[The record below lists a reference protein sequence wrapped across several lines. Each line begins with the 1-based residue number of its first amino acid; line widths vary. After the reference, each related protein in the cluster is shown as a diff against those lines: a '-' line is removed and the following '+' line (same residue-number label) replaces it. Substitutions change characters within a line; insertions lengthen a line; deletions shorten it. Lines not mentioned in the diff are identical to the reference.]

1 MKNKSIYIL
10 TMVLGLAL
18 LTNCSDDFLETETLS
33 SYTTDVVF
41 SNPAFTLNA
50 LYGIYSLM
58 TLDEMYSQ
66 KIPYYAS
73 LNSDIE
79 VVAFGSGDYADN
91 GRRGIGNYL
100 ATPGNNELARPW
112 NALYR
117 AIERANMLIAEV
129 PDSPVMSSGEDEAK
143 AKMWSYYGEAL
154 TLRALFY
161 FDLIRIWGDVP
172 FKTEPTQPDGS
183 NFFLGKT
190 DRDVILEALIEDLQ
204 EAEQYVPWINR
215 HEAATPERISKGFVK
230 GLMARIALYR
240 GGYSLRAESNTIERD
255 SDHKT
260 YYQIARD
267 QCKEIMDQ
275 GVHQLNPSYKDVF
288 MRQNQLQPDRQYFE
302 SLFEVGH
309 GMTRSGEAGYY
320 IGVRFDTSPKYGRGT
335 QGGALTLPHYLYEFD
350 EADSRRFLAVAFYKY
365 NDKGVQE
372 IYTDPSQYR
381 IAKWSVKWMTDA
393 YIAANR
399 NAGNKL
405 LTGVNWS
412 LMRYSDVLLMF
423 AEAENELNEGPS
435 PLAGEALKEV
445 RRRAFPAEVHA
456 AKVEAYVNNLGSKEA
471 FFQAVVD
478 ERALE
483 LGGESIRKFDLVRWN
498 MLYEKITEAR
508 ELNRKIVYG
517 EAPYGGLPEYLYVKY
532 REDDP
537 GDFDFESLN
546 LDEDLGDLNIPGFE
560 RVEWLP
566 ALSESDRQEFTDWLN
581 LMSSGLDNHPERHLL
596 PIAQPVIDDANG
608 AFGNDYG
615 Y

>member
-1 MKNKSIYIL
+1 MKTKLIYIL
-10 TMVLGLAL
+10 TMVFGMVLFS
-18 LTNCSDDFLETETLS
+18 NCSDEFLETETKS

-66 KIPYYAS
+66 KIPFYAS

-79 VVAFGSGDYADN
+79 VVSFGSGDYADN

-117 AIERANMLIAEV
+117 AIERANVLITEV
-129 PDSPVMSSGEDEAK
+129 PNSPVMSGDDKDAQR
-143 AKMWSYYGEAL
+143 KMWMYYGEAL

-161 FDLIRIWGDVP
+161 FDLVRIWGDVP
-172 FKTEPTQPDGS
+172 FKTEPSQPDGS
-183 NFFLGKT
+183 NFFLPKT
-190 DRDVILEALIEDLQ
+190 DRDIILEAIIEDLQ
-204 EAEQYVPWINR
+204 EAEQYVPWITQ
-215 HEAATPERISKGFVK
+215 HDAGTPERVSKGFVK
-230 GLMARIALYR
+230 GLMARIALHR
-240 GGYSLRAESNTIERD
+240 GGYALRAESNSIERG
-255 SDHKT
+255 SNYEE

-267 QCKEIMDQ
+267 QCKEIIDR
-275 GVHQLNPSYKDVF
+275 GVHGLNPSYKNVF
-288 MRQNQLQPDRQYFE
+288 VRQNQLSPDRQFYE

-309 GMTRSGEAGYY
+309 GITRSGEAGYY
-320 IGVRFDTSPKYGRGT
+320 IGVRYDTNPKYGRGT
-335 QGGALTLPHYLYEFD
+335 QGGALTLPHYLYAFD
-350 EADSRRFLAVAFYKY
+350 PDDSRRFLAVAFYKY
-365 NDKGVQE
+365 NDAPRME

-381 IAKWSVKWMTDA
+381 IAKWSVKWMTNA
-393 YIAANR
+393 YIEANR

-405 LTGVNWS
+405 LTGINWT

-423 AEAENELNEGPS
+423 AEAENELNGPTD
-435 PLAGEALKEV
+435 LAKEALKEV
-445 RRRAFPAEVHA
+445 RRRAFPVDVHA
-456 AKVEAYVNNLGSKEA
+456 EKVEAYVNNLGGKEE
-471 FFQAVVD
+471 FFNAIID

-483 LGGESIRKFDLVRWN
+483 LGGESVRKFDLIRWN

-517 EAPYGGLPEYLYVKY
+517 EPPYDHLPEYLYFKY
-532 REDDP
+532 REGDP
-537 GDFDFESLN
+537 EDLDFESLN
-546 LDEDLGDLNIPGFE
+546 LDEDLGDLNLPGYD

-566 ALSESDRQEFTDWLN
+566 GISTGDKDEFIDWLN
-581 LMSSGLDNHPERHLL
+581 LMSSGLDQNPQRHLL

-608 AFGNDYG
+608 VFTNDYG

>member
-1 MKNKSIYIL
+1 MKTKLIYIL
-10 TMVLGLAL
+10 TMVFGLVL
-18 LTNCSDDFLETETLS
+18 FTNCSDEYLETETKS

-117 AIERANMLIAEV
+117 AIERANVLITEV
-129 PDSPVMSSGEDEAK
+129 PNSPVMSGDDEDAQR
-143 AKMWSYYGEAL
+143 KMWMYYGEAI

-161 FDLIRIWGDVP
+161 FDLVRIWGDVP
-172 FKTEPTQPDGS
+172 FKTEPSQPDGS
-183 NFFLGKT
+183 NFFLPKT
-190 DRDVILEALIEDLQ
+190 DRDVILEAIIEDLQ
-204 EAEQYVPWINR
+204 EAEQYVPWINQ
-215 HEAATPERISKGFVK
+215 HDAGTPERISKGFVK
-230 GLMARIALYR
+230 GLMARIALHR
-240 GGYSLRAESNTIERD
+240 GGYALRLESNTIERG
-255 SDHKT
+255 T
-260 YYQIARD
+260 NYEEYYQIARQ
-267 QCKEIMDQ
+267 QCKEIIDR
-275 GVHQLNPSYKDVF
+275 GVHSLNPSYKDVF
-288 MRQNQLQPDRQYFE
+288 VRQNQLSPDRQFYE

-309 GMTRSGEAGYY
+309 GITRSGEAGYY
-320 IGVRFDTSPKYGRGT
+320 IGVRYDTNPKYGRGT

-350 EADSRRFLAVAFYKY
+350 PDDSRRTLAVAFYKY
-365 NDKGVQE
+365 NDAPRME

-381 IAKWSVKWMTDA
+381 IAKWSVKWMTSA
-393 YIAANR
+393 YIEANR

-405 LTGVNWS
+405 LTGVNWT

-423 AEAENELNEGPS
+423 AEAENELNGPTN
-435 PLAGEALKEV
+435 LAKEALKEV
-445 RRRAFPAEVHA
+445 RRRAFPADVHA
-456 AKVEAYVNNLGSKEA
+456 QKVEAYVDNLGGKEE
-471 FFQAVVD
+471 FFNAIVD

-483 LGGESIRKFDLVRWN
+483 LGGESVRKFDLIRWN

-517 EAPYGGLPEYLYVKY
+517 EPPYDHLPEFLYFKY
-532 REDDP
+532 RDDDP
-537 GDFDFESLN
+537 EDLDFDALN
-546 LDEDLGDLNIPGFE
+546 LDEDLGDLNLPGYD

-566 ALSESDRQEFTDWLN
+566 GISAGDKDEFIDWLN
-581 LMSSGLDNHPERHLL
+581 LMSSGLDQNPQRHLM

-608 AFGNDYG
+608 AFTNDYG

>member
-1 MKNKSIYIL
+1 MRNIVTYFLI
-10 TMVLGLAL
+10 TVFGIFIF
-18 LTNCSDDFLETETLS
+18 TGCEDDLLETETKS

-66 KIPYYAS
+66 KIPFYAS

-79 VVAFGSGDYADN
+79 VVAFGTGDYADN

-100 ATPGNNELARPW
+100 ATPGNNEIARPW

-117 AIERANMLIAEV
+117 AIERANILIEEV
-129 PDSPVMSSGEDEAK
+129 PKSPVMEGDNEEAK
-143 AKMWSYYGEAL
+143 RKMWTYYGEAL

-161 FDLIRIWGDVP
+161 FDLVRIWGDVP
-172 FKTEPTQPDGS
+172 FKVEPTQPDGS

-190 DRDVILEALIEDLQ
+190 DRDEILESIIEDLQ
-204 EAEQYVPWINR
+204 EAEQYVPWIDQSD
-215 HEAATPERISKGFVK
+215 AGTPERISKGFVK
-230 GLMARIALYR
+230 GLMARVALYR
-240 GGYSLRAESNTIERD
+240 GGYSVRAESNTMERG
-255 SDHKT
+255 SNWEH

-267 QCKEIMDQ
+267 QCKEIMDE
-275 GVHQLNPSYKDVF
+275 GVHSLNPSFKDVF
-288 MRQNQLQPDRQYFE
+288 IRQNQLEPDRQYYE

-320 IGVRFDTSPKYGRGT
+320 SGVRYETSSKYGRRN
-335 QGGALTLPHYLYEFD
+335 QGGELTLPHYLYSFEPED
-350 EADSRRFLAVAFYKY
+350 ARRYVSVAFYSY
-365 NDKGVQE
+365 NEQPQME
-372 IYTDPSQYR
+372 IYTDPSQFR
-381 IAKWSVKWMTDA
+381 FAKWNIKWMTDA

-405 LTGVNWS
+405 LTGINWC

-423 AEAENELNEGPS
+423 AEAENALNGPT
-435 PLAGEALKEV
+435 AEAKEALKEV
-445 RRRAFPAEVHA
+445 RRRAFPTEVHA
-456 AKVEAYVNNLGSKEA
+456 EKVDAYVDGLSSPEDFFEA
-471 FFQAVVD
+471 IVD

-483 LGGESIRKFDLVRWN
+483 FGGESIRKFDLVRWN

-517 EAPYGGLPEYLYVKY
+517 EAPYDYVPQYLYYQY

-537 GDFDFESLN
+537 EDLNFETLN
-546 LDEDLGDLNIPGFE
+546 LDEELGDINMPDFD
-560 RVEWLP
+560 RVEWMSGR
-566 ALSESDRQEFTDWLN
+566 SEEEKQEFIDWLN
-581 LMSSGLDNHPERHLL
+581 LMSSGLDQYPNRHLL

-608 AFGNDYG
+608 AFTNEYG

>member
-1 MKNKSIYIL
+1 MKTKLIYIL
-10 TMVLGLAL
+10 TLVFSLTLF
-18 LTNCSDDFLETETLS
+18 TNCSDEFLETETQS

-79 VVAFGSGDYADN
+79 VVAFGSGDYGDN

-117 AIERANMLIAEV
+117 AIERANILITEV
-129 PDSPVMSSGEDEAK
+129 PNSPVMSGDNEEAQT
-143 AKMWSYYGEAL
+143 KMWSYYGEAL
-154 TLRALFY
+154 TLRAQFY
-161 FDLIRIWGDVP
+161 FDLVRFWGDVP
-172 FKTEPTQPDGS
+172 FKTDPTQPDGS

-190 DRDVILEALIEDLQ
+190 DRDEILEAMIEDLQ
-204 EAEQYVPWINR
+204 EAEQYVPWINQ
-215 HEAATPERISKGFVK
+215 HEAGTPERISKGFVK

-240 GGYSLRAESNTIERD
+240 GGYSLRAESNSMERG
-255 SDHKT
+255 SDYQM

-267 QCKEIMDQ
+267 QCKEIMDR
-275 GVHQLNPSYKDVF
+275 GIHQLNPSYKDVF
-288 MRQNQLQPDRQYFE
+288 MRQNQLQPDRQFYE

-320 IGVRFDTSPKYGRGT
+320 MGIRFDTNPVYGRGT
-335 QGGALTLPHYLYEFD
+335 QGGALTLPHYLYAFD
-350 EADSRRFLAVAFYKY
+350 KTDSRRFLAVAFYKY
-365 NDKGVQE
+365 NDKGTQE

-381 IAKWSVKWMTDA
+381 IAKWSVKWMTDV

-405 LTGVNWS
+405 LTGVNWT

-423 AEAENELNEGPS
+423 AEAENELNGPTA
-435 PLAGEALKEV
+435 LAKEALKEV
-445 RRRAFPAEVHA
+445 RRRAFPANAHA
-456 AKVEAYVNNLGSKEA
+456 GQVENYVNNLGSKEA
-471 FFQAVVD
+471 FFEAIVD

-483 LGGESIRKFDLVRWN
+483 LGGESVRKFDLVRWN

-517 EAPYGGLPEYLYVKY
+517 EAPYDELPEYLYYKY
-532 REDDP
+532 RNDDP
-537 GDFDFESLN
+537 EDLDFASLN
-546 LDEDLGDLNIPGFE
+546 LNEDLGDLNIPGFG
-560 RVEWLP
+560 RVEWLNGI
-566 ALSESDRQEFTDWLN
+566 SDSNKQGFIDWLN
-581 LMSSGLDNHPERHLL
+581 LMSSGLDQNPERHLL

-608 AFGNDYG
+608 AFTNDYG
-615 Y
+615 F